1 MTPPVTP
8 HRRTG
13 DRPEWTTTLAGFLCI
28 LAAIA
33 LRVFG
38 LVGEWQMLAVAV
50 LGGVLIKGESV
61 LGFARIWRRK
71 P

>member
-1 MTPPVTP
+1 MPPPTPQ
-8 HRRTG
+8 RRAS

-28 LAAIA
+28 LAAIG
-33 LRVFG
+33 LRVFDF
-38 LVGEWQMLAVAV
+38 VGEWQMLAVAV